1 MNYLLSDPL
10 EYPVGELIKMLP
22 EDIRD
27 WVHTQNLD
35 IKTHIEIHQLMLRA
49 RREFGILPWHI
60 FTAVMQAYAAAAFDA
75 TGEHVDMSCSW
86 FACAKQRRPLDVFN
100 HKYEDFHEIWVH
112 THDGEDIMVGY
123 VVGRYDGRPVFS
135 FWDVRTERYWL
146 DCTKS
151 MIIYHP
157 YTREPILT
165 NYGLAKWR
173 DNVSPDGRAILPE
186 MTRRGGKKSKGAV
199 KVKETVV
206 APEDLP
212 PKPVATLSD
221 VVANHRLSLLKL
233 FLSVIDQRIITD
245 RVSADNAC
253 NDGKF
258 SVLCVTL
265 RDPLVDYIHKLTD
278 REVTAIHIPD
288 AAFLTCQSILELLKG
303 ASGLGDALQ
312 LWMNELLK
320 TDTTRG

>member
-1 MNYLLSDPL
+1 MNYMLSDPL

-22 EDIRD
+22 EDIRS
-27 WVHTQNLD
+27 WVHSQNLD
-35 IKTHIEIHQLMLRA
+35 IKTHIEIHQLMLQA
-49 RREFGILPWHI
+49 RREMGIPPWHI
-60 FTAVMQAYAAAAFDA
+60 FTAIMQAYAAAAFDA
-75 TGEHVDMSCSW
+75 TGEHVDVSCSW
-86 FACAKQRRPLDVFN
+86 FACAKQRRPLDAFN
-100 HKYEDFHEIWVH
+100 HKYEDSHEIWVH

-173 DNVSPDGRAILPE
+173 DHVSPDGRAILPE
-186 MTRRGGKKSKGAV
+186 MTRRSGKKKGTV
-199 KVKETVV
+199 KVNVV
-206 APEDLP
+206 DAEDLP
-212 PKPVATLSD
+212 AKPVATLSEA
-221 VVANHRLSLLKL
+221 VANQRLMLLKL
-233 FLSVIDQRIITD
+233 FLSVIDRRVVSDRIAYSD
-245 RVSADNAC
+245 EADE
-253 NDGKF
+253 DMF
-258 SVLCVTL
+258 LPLCTTM
-265 RDPLVDYIHKLTD
+265 RDPLVDYINKLSS
-278 REVTAIHIPD
+278 RKVTAIHIPD

-303 ASGLGDALQ
+303 AEGLGSVLQ
-312 LWMNELLK
+312 LWMTELVK